1 MDEYFKI
8 SLHDPRI
15 IANLRNNYIKI
26 DPGHEYTILIT
37 PVGTIADESVKSIS
51 PAARKCLFWSEF
63 NSTDIFSYYSETG
76 NAYKKDISHRSK
88 NNYDQVLGDELIW
101 EKDEPYETR
110 FSFIND

>member
-1 MDEYFKI
+1 MNISRYCNILLWSSFRDMDEYFKI
-8 SLHDPRI
+8 SLHDPRT

-63 NSTDIFSYYSETG
+63 NSTNIFSYYSETG
-76 NAYKKDISHRSK
+76 NAY
-88 NNYDQVLGDELIW
+88 
-101 EKDEPYETR
+101 EKTH
-110 FSFIND
+110 FT